1 MTVTASH
8 RDTCRLCASSNVEVV
23 IPLSPIPV
31 AEKYVTKDELHLAPE
46 TYPVDVYICVD
57 CGHVQLL
64 DLIDPEFLWGDYS
77 FRSGQARAIVE
88 HLDECAA
95 RICRRYRLAA
105 DSLAADRLAGD
116 RLAADRLVVDVGSN
130 DGTLLR
136 AFKKRGMRVL
146 GIDPAREI
154 AREAT
159 DSGIPTIPEFLS
171 LDLARQVREEH
182 GPAAIV
188 TCFNAFAH
196 TDDMDTMAKSIRHL
210 MGPESLF
217 VCEVSYL
224 LDILDHMLLGT
235 IFHEHLGHHSVKP
248 LKQFLERHGLELIDV
263 KRVPVQGGSFLGTA
277 QLKGGPHQ
285 LSPSVAEHLELER
298 QRGLDRPETLR
309 TFSTR
314 LDELKQKT
322 RGLLAE
328 WQSRGATIAGY
339 GAARSGPT
347 LIAEFELGEAISF
360 IVDDHPQKVHRYTPG
375 HHLPVLPTD
384 ELCKRQ
390 PDYCFILAWV
400 HAKKIIADNKQYLE
414 QGGHFVLC
422 CPEVEVIGAE
432 DVA

>member
-8 RDTCRLCASSNVEVV
+8 RDTCRLCDSANVELV

-31 AEKYVTKDELHLAPE
+31 AEKYVTKNQLDQSPE
-46 TYPVDVYICVD
+46 VYPVDVYICVD

-77 FRSGQARAIVE
+77 FRSGQARMIVE
-88 HLDECAA
+88 HLDDCAA
-95 RICRRYRLAA
+95 KVCRRYNLPA
-105 DSLAADRLAGD
+105 DS
-116 RLAADRLVVDVGSN
+116 LVVDVGSN

-136 AFKKRGMRVL
+136 SFKSRGMRVL

-159 DSGIPTIPEFLS
+159 ASGIYTIPEFLT
-171 LDLARQVREEH
+171 LDRARQVREEH
-182 GPAAIV
+182 GPAAVV

-196 TDDMDTMAKSIRHL
+196 TDDMDTMAKSIRH
-210 MGPESLF
+210 MMDPESLF
-217 VCEVSYL
+217 VCEVSYV
-224 LDILDHMLLGT
+224 LDIIDHMLLGT

-248 LKQFLERHGLELIDV
+248 LRQFLARHGMEMIDV
-263 KRVPVQGGSFLGTA
+263 ERVPVQGGSFLGTA
-277 QLKGGPHQ
+277 QLNGGPHR
-285 LSPSVAEHLELER
+285 LSPSVAELLELER
-298 QRGLDRPETLR
+298 QRGLDRPETIR

-314 LDELKQKT
+314 LDQLKKKA
-322 RGLLAE
+322 RRLISE
-328 WQSRGATIAGY
+328 WQNRGATIAGY

-347 LIAEFELGEAISF
+347 LIAELGLGEAISF
-360 IVDDHPQKVHRYTPG
+360 IVDDHPQKVNRYTPG

-384 ELCKRQ
+384 ELCKRN

-400 HAKKIIADNKQYLE
+400 HAKKIIANNRQYLE

-422 CPEVEVIGAE
+422 CPKVEVIGAE
-432 DVA
+432 HVAVS